1 MANRNTVGFG
11 LIAQGTVGSTPAT
24 QGQGKY
30 LIDAGYNQDLF
41 QGCSVKHKAGY
52 IVEASSTRTFL
63 SIGVFNGIFYNAA
76 TTQKPTFANFYNQPI
91 TPANSED
98 VTCFVIDNPLQ
109 LFSACMD
116 TAWPQAQFGKT
127 FSFAAA
133 VPTGSETSGQ
143 CTNMLDY
150 TNRDNANNQWRLL
163 RTAEDPE
170 NNDITAVNA
179 TVVVAHNLNQ
189 YLQNTGSAGIT
200 WQ

>member
-11 LIAQGTVGSTPAT
+11 LIPQGTVGSTMAS

-109 LFSACMD
+109 LFSAVMD
-116 TAWPQAQFGKT
+116 TACAQAEFGKT

-133 VPTGSETSGQ
+133 VPTGSEISGQ

-170 NNDITAVNA
+170 NNDMTAA
-179 TVVVAHNLNQ
+179 YTSVVVASNLDQ
-189 YLQNTGSAGIT
+189 YLQNTGTAGIT

>member
-116 TAWPQAQFGKT
+116 TACPQAQFGKT
-127 FSFAAA
+127 YSFAAA

-170 NNDITAVNA
+170 NNDIAAVNS

>member
-11 LIAQGTVGSTPAT
+11 LIAQGTVGSTMAS

-30 LIDAGYNQDLF
+30 YIDAGYNQDLF
-41 QGCSVKHKAGY
+41 QGCSVKSKAGY

-109 LFSACMD
+109 LFSAVMD
-116 TAWPQAQFGKT
+116 TACAQAEFGKT

-170 NNDITAVNA
+170 NNDIAAVNS
-179 TVVVAHNLNQ
+179 TVVVSHNLNQ
-189 YLQNTGSAGIT
+189 YLQNTGTAGIT